1 MTAALHILTPE
12 LVVTLGLLVLGL
24 LALGLALT
32 LFGRESKLSLLLQ
45 TMCLILSAGCFAYLL
60 FLLLLLIAEWQL

>member
-60 FLLLLLIAEWQL
+60 FFLALLIAD

>member
-45 TMCLILSAGCFAYLL
+45 TTLLILSAGCFAYLL
-60 FLLLLLIAEWQL
+60 FFLVLLIAD

>member
-1 MTAALHILTPE
+1 MAAALHILTPE
-12 LVVTLGLLVLGL
+12 LVVTLGLLVMGL
-24 LALGLALT
+24 LALGLALI
-32 LFGRESKLSLLLQ
+32 LSGRENKLSWLLQ

>member
-24 LALGLALT
+24 LALGLALI
-32 LFGRESKLSLLLQ
+32 LSGRESKLSRLLQ
-45 TMCLILSAGCFAYLL
+45 TTLLILSAGCFAYLL
-60 FLLLLLIAEWQL
+60 FFLVLLIAD

>member
-12 LVVTLGLLVLGL
+12 LAATLGLLVMGL

-32 LFGRESKLSLLLQ
+32 LFGRESKLSWLLQ
-45 TMCLILSAGCFAYLL
+45 TMLLILSAGCFAYLL
-60 FLLLLLIAEWQL
+60 FFLALLIAD